1 MVACRAAAMARENG
15 TALGQGGLSLG
26 VAKLFFL
33 VAGYV
38 VSVALAR
45 LLSPTAFGQYRVVS
59 DLVAVPN
66 MVLIQ
71 SLLFAVSRPMSAELA
86 SHSAEAARPVYG
98 GLRRRGFA
106 MALGLGGLV
115 TGVFFL
121 GAELLARHYFKDPAT
136 VTPLRVVAPIPLIY
150 ALYAVNVGT
159 LNATRRFHLQAT
171 LDIFMAATK
180 TGLMLVAA
188 GIGFG
193 LGGVMGGFTGASA
206 LALTLSL
213 VFIAWSQGEYTSR
226 QSAEVGRTVLP
237 AMAKF
242 TGMLLLFTG
251 AVNLLVAADLL
262 ILQKFVVSEAQKDLV
277 GFYSSANLVARVP
290 YSIMVAVS
298 LVMFPLIATLH
309 ARDDQAQISRYVSAT
324 ARVCVVLLTF
334 MSSVGAAA
342 APEVQKLLF
351 PAAYGQV
358 AEELRFLVWGLSGY
372 SLAVTAAWI
381 CNSNLQTRLAL
392 VLVGMPLATVAAAG
406 WVLVPQGFTS
416 GAAQAVAI
424 AGGVGA
430 VAALAALYRF
440 YGARL
445 SPGFLLKI
453 AGAIA
458 LVELAARAWMPTG
471 KLGILI
477 KLVGLAAVFAGVVLG
492 TRAVSVAEVKGLRR
506 AR

>member
-1 MVACRAAAMARENG
+1 MAREQG

-38 VSVALAR
+38 VSVALAG
-45 LLSPTAFGQYRVVS
+45 LLTPKAFGQYRVVS

-86 SHSAEAARPVYG
+86 SGMEQARPIYA
-98 GLRRRGFA
+98 GLRRRGFV

-115 TGVFFL
+115 TAVFLL
-121 GAELLARHYFKDPAT
+121 GAELLARFYFQDPAT

-188 GIGFG
+188 AVGFG
-193 LGGVMGGFTGASA
+193 LGGVMGGFTGASL
-206 LALTLSL
+206 LALTLSV
-213 VFIAWSQGEYTSR
+213 VFIAWSQGEFTGG
-226 QSAEVGRTVLP
+226 SAESGKVALP
-237 AMAKF
+237 AMARF
-242 TGMLLLFTG
+242 TGLLLVFTG
-251 AVNLLVAADLL
+251 VVNLLVAADLL
-262 ILQKFVVSEAQKDLV
+262 ILQKFVTSEAQKDLV

-298 LVMFPLIATLH
+298 LVMFPLVATLH

-324 ARVCVVLLTF
+324 TRVMLVLLAF
-334 MSSVGAAA
+334 MSAVGASA

-358 AEELRFLVWGLSGY
+358 AAELRYLVWGLSGY
-372 SLAVTAAWI
+372 SLTVTAAWI
-381 CNSNLQTRLAL
+381 CNSNHQSRLAL
-392 VLVGMPLATVAAAG
+392 LLVGMPLVTVVVAG
-406 WVLVPQGFTS
+406 WVLVPQAFTG
-416 GAAQAVAI
+416 GAAMAVAI
-424 AGGVGA
+424 AGAVGA
-430 VAALAALYRF
+430 TAALAVLYRF

-445 SPGFLLKI
+445 SPGFLIKLV
-453 AGAIA
+453 GAIA
-458 LVELAARAWMPTG
+458 AVELAARMWMPGG
-471 KLGILI
+471 KIGILV
-477 KLVGLAAVFAGVVLG
+477 KLVGLAAVFAGVVLAS
-492 TRAVSVAEVKGLRR
+492 RAVSVEEVKGLRR
-506 AR
+506 VR

>member
-1 MVACRAAAMARENG
+1 MAREEG

-38 VSVALAR
+38 VSVALAQ

-86 SHSAEAARPVYG
+86 SRPLEAARPVYA
-98 GLRRRGFA
+98 GLRRRGFV

-115 TGVFFL
+115 TAVFFI
-121 GAELLARHYFKDPAT
+121 GADLLATYYFKDANT

-150 ALYAVNVGT
+150 AMYAVNVGT

-171 LDIFMAATK
+171 LDIVMAASK

-188 GIGFG
+188 GVGFG
-193 LGGVMGGFTGASA
+193 LGGVMGGFTGASL
-206 LALTLSL
+206 LALTLS
-213 VFIAWSQGEYTSR
+213 VGFIAWSQGSYR
-226 QSAEVGRTVLP
+226 QSAATGRIELP
-237 AMAKF
+237 GMAKF
-242 TGMLLLFTG
+242 TGLLLLFTG

-262 ILQKFVVSEAQKDLV
+262 ILQKFVTSEAQKVLV

-290 YSIMVAVS
+290 YSVMVAVS
-298 LVMFPLIATLH
+298 LVMFPLIATLN
-309 ARDDQAQISRYVSAT
+309 ARDDQAQISRYVTAT
-324 ARVCVVLLTF
+324 TRVCVMLLVF
-334 MSSVGAAA
+334 MSSVGASA

-358 AEELRFLVWGLSGY
+358 AEELRYLVWGLSGY

-381 CNSNLQTRLAL
+381 CNSNHQSRLAL
-392 VLVGMPLATVAAAG
+392 GLVGAPLVTVVVAAS
-406 WVLVPQGFTS
+406 VLVPRSFTG
-416 GAAQAVAI
+416 GAAMAVAI
-424 AGGVGA
+424 AGAVGA
-430 VAALAALYRF
+430 IGALAALHQF

-445 SPGFLLKI
+445 SLGFLIKI
-453 AGAIA
+453 AGAA
-458 LVELAARAWMPTG
+458 LAVEAAARAWAPAG
-471 KLGILI
+471 KVAILA
-477 KLVGLAAVFAGVVLG
+477 KLVVLAALFVAVVVIS
-492 TRAVSVAEVKGLRR
+492 RAVTVDEVRGLRR

>member
-1 MVACRAAAMARENG
+1 MAKDEG
-15 TALGQGGLSLG
+15 TALGQGGLSLA

-45 LLSPTAFGQYRVVS
+45 LLTPAAFGQYRVVS
-59 DLVAVPN
+59 DLIAVPN

-86 SHSAEAARPVYG
+86 ANSAQAAGQVYR

-106 MALGLGGLV
+106 IAVGLGGLV
-115 TGVFFL
+115 TAVFFF
-121 GAELLARHYFKDPAT
+121 GADLLAEHYFHDPNTA
-136 VTPLRVVAPIPLIY
+136 TPLRVVAAIPLIY
-150 ALYAVNVGT
+150 ATYAVNVGT

-180 TGLMLVAA
+180 TGLMLAA
-188 GIGFG
+188 GIAGFG
-193 LGGVMGGFTGASA
+193 LAGVMGGFTGASA
-206 LALTLSL
+206 LALTLS
-213 VFIAWSQGEYTSR
+213 VGFILWSQREYR
-226 QSAEVGRTVLP
+226 QPAAGGKVDLP
-237 AMAKF
+237 GMARF
-242 TGMLLLFTG
+242 TGLLLLFTG
-251 AVNLLVAADLL
+251 LVNLLVAADLL
-262 ILQKFVVSEAQKDLV
+262 ILQKFVTTEAQKDLV

-309 ARDDQAQISRYVSAT
+309 AKADQAEISRYVT
-324 ARVCVVLLTF
+324 GTTRVCVVLLVF
-334 MSSVGAAA
+334 MSSVGASA

-358 AEELRFLVWGLSGY
+358 AEELRLLVWGLSGY

-381 CNSNLQTRLAL
+381 CNSNHQSRLAL
-392 VLVGMPLATVAAAG
+392 LLVGLPVATVAAAA
-406 WVLVPQGFTS
+406 WVLVPANFTG
-416 GAAQAVAI
+416 GAALAVAI

-430 VAALAALYRF
+430 VGALAALWKF
-440 YGARL
+440 YEARL
-445 SPGFLLKI
+445 SLAFVAKI
-453 AGAIA
+453 LAAVV
-458 LVELAARAWMPTG
+458 LVELASRAWLPSG
-471 KLGILI
+471 KVAILA
-477 KLVGLAAVFAGVVLG
+477 KLIGLAVVFVTVVLA

>member
-1 MVACRAAAMARENG
+1 M
-15 TALGQGGLSLG
+15 
-26 VAKLFFL
+26 FFL

-59 DLVAVPN
+59 DLIAVPN

-86 SHSAEAARPVYG
+86 ARPPEAARPVYA

-115 TGVFFL
+115 TAVFL
-121 GAELLARHYFKDPAT
+121 IGADLLALHYFKDPNI
-136 VTPLRVVAPIPLIY
+136 VMPLRVVAPIPLIY
-150 ALYAVNVGT
+150 ATYAVNVGT

-171 LDIFMAATK
+171 LDVVMAASK

-188 GIGFG
+188 AVGFG
-193 LGGVMGGFTGASA
+193 LGGVMGGFTGASL
-206 LALTLSL
+206 LAFTLSM
-213 VFIAWSQGEYTSR
+213 VFIAWSQRDFR
-226 QSAEVGRTVLP
+226 QSAGSGKVELP
-237 AMAKF
+237 GMARF
-242 TGMLLLFTG
+242 TGLLLLFTG

-262 ILQKFVVSEAQKDLV
+262 ILQKFVTSEAQKDLV

-309 ARDDQAQISRYVSAT
+309 ARDDQAQISRYVTAT
-324 ARVCVVLLTF
+324 VRVCVVLLVF
-334 MSSVGAAA
+334 MSSVGASA

-351 PAAYGQV
+351 PAAYGSV
-358 AEELRFLVWGLSGY
+358 AAELRYLVWGLSGY

-381 CNSNLQTRLAL
+381 CNSNHQGRLAL
-392 VLVGMPLATVAAAG
+392 LLVGAPLVTVVAAAS
-406 WVLVPQGFTS
+406 VLVPQSFTG
-416 GAAQAVAI
+416 GAAVSVAI
-424 AGGVGA
+424 AGAVGA
-430 VAALAALYRF
+430 VGALMVLSRF
-440 YGARL
+440 YAARL
-445 SPGFLLKI
+445 SPAFLLKI
-453 AGAIA
+453 FGAVA
-458 LVELAARAWMPTG
+458 VVEAASRAWAPTG
-471 KLGILI
+471 KLAILV
-477 KLVGLAAVFAGVVLG
+477 KLVGLAVMFVAVVVV
-492 TRAVSVAEVKGLRR
+492 TRAVTVEEVRGLRR

>member
-1 MVACRAAAMARENG
+1 MEARDKG

-38 VSVALAR
+38 VSVALAG
-45 LLSPTAFGQYRVVS
+45 LLTPKAFGQYRVVS

-71 SLLFAVSRPMSAELA
+71 SLLFAVSRPMSAVLA
-86 SHSAEAARPVYG
+86 AGEEQQRPIYA
-98 GLRRRGFA
+98 GLRRRGFV

-115 TGVFFL
+115 TVVFLL
-121 GAELLARHYFKDPAT
+121 GAELLARLYFQDPAT

-150 ALYAVNVGT
+150 AMYAVNVGT

-180 TGLMLVAA
+180 TGLMLAA
-188 GIGFG
+188 AAVGFG
-193 LGGVMGGFTGASA
+193 LGGVMGGFTGASL
-206 LALTLSL
+206 LALTLST
-213 VFIAWSQGEYTSR
+213 VFIAWSQGEFR
-226 QSAEVGRTVLP
+226 GGGNGSAENGRVVLP
-237 AMAKF
+237 AMARF
-242 TGMLLLFTG
+242 TGLLLVFTG
-251 AVNLLVAADLL
+251 VVNLLVAADLL
-262 ILQKFVVSEAQKDLV
+262 ILQKFVTSEAQKDLV

-298 LVMFPLIATLH
+298 LVMFPLVATLH
-309 ARDDQAQISRYVSAT
+309 ARQDQQQISRYVSAT
-324 ARVCVVLLTF
+324 TRVCVVLLAF
-334 MSSVGAAA
+334 MSAVGASA
-342 APEVQKLLF
+342 APEVQRLLF

-358 AEELRFLVWGLSGY
+358 AAELRYLVWGLSGY
-372 SLAVTAAWI
+372 SLTVTAAWI
-381 CNSNLQTRLAL
+381 CNSNHQSRLAL
-392 VLVGMPLATVAAAG
+392 LLVGLPLATVAVSG
-406 WVLVPQGFTS
+406 WLLVPQAFTS
-416 GAAQAVAI
+416 GAAMAVAI

-430 VAALAALYRF
+430 AAALAVLYRF

-445 SPGFLLKI
+445 SPGFVLKL

-458 LVELAARAWMPTG
+458 AVELAARVWTPGG

-477 KLVGLAAVFAGVVLG
+477 KLVGLAAVFGGVVLG
-492 TRAVSVAEVKGLRR
+492 SRAVTVAEVKGLRR
-506 AR
+506 VR

>member
-1 MVACRAAAMARENG
+1 MAREQG

-86 SHSAEAARPVYG
+86 SRPLEEARPVYA

-115 TGVFFL
+115 TAVFFV
-121 GAELLARHYFKDPAT
+121 GADLLALYYFKDPNT

-150 ALYAVNVGT
+150 AMYAVNVGT

-188 GIGFG
+188 GVGFG

-206 LALTLSL
+206 LALTLSMG
-213 VFIAWSQGEYTSR
+213 FILWSQGGYR
-226 QSAEVGRTVLP
+226 QPAGSGRVELP

-242 TGMLLLFTG
+242 TGLLLLFTG

-262 ILQKFVVSEAQKDLV
+262 ILQKFVTSEAQKDLV

-290 YSIMVAVS
+290 YSVMVAVS

-309 ARDDQAQISRYVSAT
+309 ARDDQAQISRYVTAT
-324 ARVCVVLLTF
+324 TRVCLVVLVF
-334 MSSVGAAA
+334 MSSVGASS

-358 AEELRFLVWGLSGY
+358 AEQLRYLVWGLSGY

-381 CNSNLQTRLAL
+381 CNSNHQGRLAL
-392 VLVGMPLATVAAAG
+392 GLVGMPLVTVVVAAA
-406 WVLVPQGFTS
+406 VLVPEGFTS

-424 AGGVGA
+424 AGAVGA
-430 VAALAALYRF
+430 LGALAVLYRSF
-440 YGARL
+440 AVRL

-453 AGAIA
+453 VGAVA
-458 LVELAARAWMPTG
+458 VVELAARAWAPAG
-471 KLGILI
+471 KLAILI
-477 KLVGLAAVFAGVVLG
+477 KLAALAALFVTVVVA
-492 TRAVSVAEVKGLRR
+492 TRAVTVDEVRGLRR

>member
-1 MVACRAAAMARENG
+1 MAKDEG
-15 TALGQGGLSLG
+15 TALGQGGLSLA

-45 LLSPTAFGQYRVVS
+45 LLTPAAFGQYRVVS
-59 DLVAVPN
+59 DLIAVPN

-86 SHSAEAARPVYG
+86 ANSAQAAGQVYR
-98 GLRRRGFA
+98 GLRRRGFVI
-106 MALGLGGLV
+106 ALGLGGLV
-115 TGVFFL
+115 TAVFFF
-121 GAELLARHYFKDPAT
+121 GADLLAEHYFHDPNTA
-136 VTPLRVVAPIPLIY
+136 TPLRVVAAIPLIY
-150 ALYAVNVGT
+150 ATYAVNVGT

-180 TGLMLVAA
+180 TGLMLAA
-188 GIGFG
+188 GIAGFG
-193 LGGVMGGFTGASA
+193 LAGVMGGFTGASL
-206 LALTLSL
+206 LALTLS
-213 VFIAWSQGEYTSR
+213 VGFILWSQKEYR
-226 QSAEVGRTVLP
+226 QPAAAGGKVDLP
-237 AMAKF
+237 AMARF
-242 TGMLLLFTG
+242 TGLLLLFTG
-251 AVNLLVAADLL
+251 LVNLLVAADLL
-262 ILQKFVVSEAQKDLV
+262 ILQKFVTTDAQKDLV

-309 ARDDQAQISRYVSAT
+309 AKADQAEISRYVT
-324 ARVCVVLLTF
+324 GTTRVCVVLLVF
-334 MSSVGAAA
+334 MSSVGASA

-358 AEELRFLVWGLSGY
+358 AEELRLLVWGLSGY

-381 CNSNLQTRLAL
+381 CNSNHQSRLAL
-392 VLVGMPLATVAAAG
+392 MLVGLPVATVAAAA
-406 WVLVPQGFTS
+406 WVLVPANFTG
-416 GAAQAVAI
+416 GAALAVAI

-430 VAALAALYRF
+430 AGALAALYKF
-440 YGARL
+440 YQARL
-445 SPGFLLKI
+445 SLAFVAKI
-453 AGAIA
+453 AAA
-458 LVELAARAWMPTG
+458 VVLVELASRAWLPGG
-471 KLGILI
+471 KVAILA
-477 KLVGLAAVFAGVVLG
+477 KLIGLAVVFVAVVLG